1 MRMST
6 PAVNVQPAYCPNCDR
21 ENAVP
26 PSGVIRDPEEQT
38 ILFSIAYK
46 CIYCG
51 EEYDPE
57 NP

>member
-1 MRMST
+1 MST